1 MTKVSSVGI
10 ITVLRILNITAL
22 PTAKTA
28 FFDELEKHF
37 SFCIRSEKRVMVKV
51 RKKST
56 TDTASIDITSPFF
69 VGFHCNRRDID
80 WRFRLFG
87 WSLGCLL
94 QN

>member
-37 SFCIRSEKRVMVKV
+37 SFCIRSEKKGDG
-51 RKKST
+51 KSQNK
-56 TDTASIDITSPFF
+56 SLQLIRRQLISQVPF
-69 VGFHCNRRDID
+69 
-80 WRFRLFG
+80 
-87 WSLGCLL
+87 S
-94 QN
+94 